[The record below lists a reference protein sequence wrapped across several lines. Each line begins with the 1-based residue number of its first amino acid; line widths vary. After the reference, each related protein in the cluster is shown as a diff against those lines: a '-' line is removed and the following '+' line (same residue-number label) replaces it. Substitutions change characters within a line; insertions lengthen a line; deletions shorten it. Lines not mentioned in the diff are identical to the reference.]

1 MSGEEWKAVRE
12 QVEII
17 ATEVVGWKRTRDVIH
32 SLCQR
37 SVLTEADMDHLMSL
51 NSEKEQVRQLVALL
65 AVAAAGVGGSGS
77 NLRSFLE
84 ILQEQGMENLV
95 KRLDPAGAHSPEPLS
110 QDPSVFPGLQVTPFQ
125 HPLHQ
130 WAGGASNIM
139 PIPGY
144 PNSTFPN
151 PGQNFTNNNEKDN
164 LNANT
169 TMEARTA
176 SPNSIV
182 SSRTRLKV
190 SVVPCR
196 EIGGKQFS
204 KNDVYKNESE
214 PRGYVFLA
222 NYKNFRDEQH
232 ETRSGSEIDVQNLG
246 QLFSQMGYKP
256 SYHINMSKWD
266 TIKALRDFRNM
277 KEHNNVDSC
286 IVVFMS
292 HGRDDTSFYT
302 SDNNYLTVHDVVER
316 FNNRECPI
324 LKGKPKIFI
333 FQFCRGRGPDI
344 GVDAARVV
352 HMKSKT
358 VGKSNGLEVETD
370 SSTFGSTVPERDPT
384 YTDMYIVY
392 STVGGFV
399 SFRHPESG
407 SWLVEAICKVFMKDA
422 CDTELEH
429 LMKKVSREVRANFS
443 TEGNKQACEFVQR
456 AFDQHFFFN
465 PKPLA
470 LLSSLDLSRL
480 GETLPRLMPVH
491 RRRIRTSSPS
501 SKLKSGNACMG
512 ARRRH
517 FSGEN
522 STLENHPDQDV
533 LDNSQTPALHPR
545 VKSLSTSYRRKSAS
559 EVPNQNLFHGMVRGR
574 SFSELNSENSP
585 EHSET
590 SELGATSCFS
600 LEKLSSLEDPHQQ
613 WRNAAFHESGACGG
627 GSVELHPDLMEE
639 GSPHEAPK
647 EGFPLIHSQSALE
660 AIGVSEFGG
669 MTGIGPEVRD
679 AEGLRP
685 SFKRQLSAPSN
696 NETLQKV
703 NDVRRYLQLNDSDEA
718 LLHPLKRIESFINK
732 KKREGKRR
740 KMGET
745 NSQEY

>member
-470 LLSSLDLSRL
+470 LL
-480 GETLPRLMPVH
+480 
-491 RRRIRTSSPS
+491 
-501 SKLKSGNACMG
+501 
-512 ARRRH
+512 
-517 FSGEN
+517 
-522 STLENHPDQDV
+522 
-533 LDNSQTPALHPR
+533 
-545 VKSLSTSYRRKSAS
+545 
-559 EVPNQNLFHGMVRGR
+559 
-574 SFSELNSENSP
+574 
-585 EHSET
+585 
-590 SELGATSCFS
+590 

>member
-1 MSGEEWKAVRE
+1 MSGEEWKAVKE
-12 QVEII
+12 QVEAI
-17 ATEVVGWKRTRDVIH
+17 ATEVVAWGRTTDVIY
-32 SLCQR
+32 SLLQQKL
-37 SVLTEADMDHLMSL
+37 LTEANMAHLMSL
-51 NSEKEQVRQLVALL
+51 NTKKEQVRQLVALL
-65 AVAAAGVGGSGS
+65 AASGSGS
-77 NLRSFLE
+77 SSSSSLRSFLGV
-84 ILQEQGMENLV
+84 LQEQGMENLV
-95 KRLDPAGAHSPEPLS
+95 KCLDPDGNHSPEPLS
-110 QDPSVFPGLQVTPFQ
+110 QDPSAFSGLRVTPFQ
-125 HPLHQ
+125 HHLQQ
-130 WAGGASNIM
+130 WAGGASNITTL
-139 PIPGY
+139 PGH
-144 PNSTFPN
+144 PNFTFPN
-151 PGQNFTNNNEKDN
+151 PGQDITNNNENDN

-169 TMEARTA
+169 PMDTHTA
-176 SPNSIV
+176 SP
-182 SSRTRLKV
+182 SSSASPRTPLKI

-196 EIGGKQFS
+196 EIGGKHFLR
-204 KNDVYKNESE
+204 NEVYNNESE

-222 NYKNFRDEQH
+222 NYKNFLDEQH
-232 ETRSGSEIDVQNLG
+232 ETRSGSEIDVQNLC

-256 SYHINMSKWD
+256 SYHINMTKWE
-266 TIKALRDFRNM
+266 TIQALRDFRNM
-277 KEHNNVDSC
+277 KEHSNVDSC

-302 SDNNYLTVHDVVER
+302 SDNHYLTVHNVVER

-333 FQFCRGRGPDI
+333 FQFCRGVGPDI
-344 GVDAARVV
+344 GVDAANVSHV
-352 HMKSKT
+352 KSK
-358 VGKSNGLEVETD
+358 GNSNGLDVETD

-407 SWLVEAICKVFMKDA
+407 SWLVEAICEVFMKDA

-429 LMKKVSREVRANFS
+429 LMKKVSRRVRANFS

-456 AFDQHFFFN
+456 AFDRHFFFN
-465 PKPLA
+465 PKPLPS
-470 LLSSLDLSRL
+470 LSSLNLSQL
-480 GETLPRLMPVH
+480 GEMLPRLKPVH
-491 RRRIRTSSPS
+491 HRRIRTSSPS
-501 SKLKSGNACMG
+501 SKLKSGNACGG

-522 STLENHPDQDV
+522 STSENHLDDLDV
-533 LDNSQTPALHPR
+533 LDNSKTPALHPR

-559 EVPNQNLFHGMVRGR
+559 EVPNQNLFHGMTRGH
-574 SFSELNSENSP
+574 SFSELNSGGSSP
-585 EHSET
+585 EPSET

-600 LEKLSSLEDPHQQ
+600 LERLSSLEDPQQ
-613 WRNAAFHESGACGG
+613 QCSNAGFQVSEACGG
-627 GSVELHPDLMEE
+627 SSRELHPDLMVEA
-639 GSPHEAPK
+639 SPLESPK

-660 AIGVSEFGG
+660 AIAPSEFGG
-669 MTGIGPEVRD
+669 VTGVGPEVRG
-679 AEGLRP
+679 AEELRP
-685 SFKRQLSAPSN
+685 SFKRQLSVPSN

-740 KMGET
+740 KMGES